1 MLKIDGHWI
10 LDTGYEHS
18 ISLTGVDR
26 VCALSRRFDGS
37 MWPAAVWL
45 IWRSQRVWSSKQR
58 RKQKVATSS
67 QEFRTRMLSAS
78 SKKTFKCLAAK
89 RPNRSH
95 CDDDDGRDG
104 GPTSA
109 LTHTHI
115 HRHTEARMT
124 SNCSSFALSAAAVLS
139 LWRCTRRGQ
148 RRRAQAQLFTPFWRK
163 QQQQSLNKA
172 KSRQTSCLFL
182 SCSLSISLFLTHSL
196 YLSLCLL
203 PLAL

>member
-1 MLKIDGHWI
+1 MDGHWI

-18 ISLTGVDR
+18 ISLTGVDG

-95 CDDDDGRDG
+95 CDDDDGRDS

-109 LTHTHI
+109 LTHTHTHI
-115 HRHTEARMT
+115 DRGVTVACLLSQRLL
-124 SNCSSFALSAAAVLS
+124 CSRSDDAL
-139 LWRCTRRGQ
+139 GGGNDGE
-148 RRRAQAQLFTPFWRK
+148 RRRNFLLLFGA
-163 QQQQSLNKA
+163 SSNNKA
-172 KSRQTSCLFL
+172 
-182 SCSLSISLFLTHSL
+182 
-196 YLSLCLL
+196 
-203 PLAL
+203 

>member
-1 MLKIDGHWI
+1 MLKMDGHWI
-10 LDTGYEHS
+10 LDTEHS

-95 CDDDDGRDG
+95 CDDGRDS

-109 LTHTHI
+109 LTHTHT
-115 HRHTEARMT
+115 RKQTEARMA

-139 LWRCTRRGQ
+139 L
-148 RRRAQAQLFTPFWRK
+148 
-163 QQQQSLNKA
+163 
-172 KSRQTSCLFL
+172 
-182 SCSLSISLFLTHSL
+182 
-196 YLSLCLL
+196 
-203 PLAL
+203 